1 MSLKNKL
8 RQPLGQIAIIPWHRD
23 RDAVSATDPTGA
35 LMVGCTEALRTLVGT
50 LLVVPTA
57 VLKATGVTD
66 PIKTVIVFVC
76 LGRFFGR
83 TSRERH
89 CGIA

>member
-35 LMVGCTEALRTLVGT
+35 LMVGYTKALRALVGT
-50 LLVVPTA
+50 VLVVPTT
-57 VLKATGVTD
+57 VLKAAGVTD
-66 PIKTVIVFVC
+66 PVRLRRQAALFVA
-76 LGRFFGR
+76 
-83 TSRERH
+83 H
-89 CGIA
+89 A